1 MQGVMTHVSVPKS
14 NTACTTAFNNIPD
27 THRLAPSQPSI
38 LVSCAQ
44 FFLAFFKFIITVGQF
59 PSPYIKTRPKYL
71 NKVNISS
78 GLM

>member
-1 MQGVMTHVSVPKS
+1 MQGVMNHVSVPKS
-14 NTACTTAFNNIPD
+14 NNTCTTAFNNIPD

-44 FFLAFFKFIITVGQF
+44 FFLAFFKFIINVRQL
-59 PSPYIKTRPKYL
+59 SYSYIKTRPKYL
-71 NKVNISS
+71 NKVKISS